1 MREGGRGNVISE
13 KGGIEF
19 IEMEY
24 RMKYFG
30 GYFLGEKLIYSN
42 VLKISEIF

>member
-1 MREGGRGNVISE
+1 MREGGRGNVISV

-24 RMKYFG
+24 RMK
-30 GYFLGEKLIYSN
+30 YFLGEKLIYSN